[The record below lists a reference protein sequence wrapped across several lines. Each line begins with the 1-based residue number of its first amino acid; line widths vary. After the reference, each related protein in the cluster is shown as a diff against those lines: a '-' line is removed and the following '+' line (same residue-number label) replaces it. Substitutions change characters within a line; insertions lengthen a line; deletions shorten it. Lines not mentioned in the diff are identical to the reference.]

1 MLFLLH
7 FFPPFNFPLALCILP
22 RVIARAR
29 AAGHEAI
36 QKKQR
41 GLLIEPK
48 ELIAAR
54 LTPLAMTLM
63 KSIDVDRFSSKR

>member
-48 ELIAAR
+48 EWIAAR
-54 LTPLAMTLM
+54 LAAAR
-63 KSIDVDRFSSKR
+63 KDAG